1 MIRPLRNQRGVSI
14 LFAVFM
20 LLVLGIIMAALVG
33 LLSNKSISSA
43 EELLSTQALF
53 LAETGVEIAI
63 NDGLVAGGPY
73 NYSYTNGT
81 ISVSVSS
88 LGILDGQTILQ
99 IDSKGTIGEI
109 NRQVRGKYR
118 L

>member
-1 MIRPLRNQRGVSI
+1 MKKHLKNQHGVSVI
-14 LFAVFM
+14 AAVFM

-33 LLSNKSISSA
+33 LLNNKAISSA

-63 NDGLVAGGPY
+63 NEGLAAGSSSSF
-73 NYSYTNGT
+73 NYRNGT
-81 ISVSVSS
+81 INVDVTS
-88 LGILDGQTILQ
+88 LGTLDGQNILQ
-99 IDSKGTIGEI
+99 IDSKGSIGDI
-109 NRQVRGKYR
+109 NRQVRVKYR